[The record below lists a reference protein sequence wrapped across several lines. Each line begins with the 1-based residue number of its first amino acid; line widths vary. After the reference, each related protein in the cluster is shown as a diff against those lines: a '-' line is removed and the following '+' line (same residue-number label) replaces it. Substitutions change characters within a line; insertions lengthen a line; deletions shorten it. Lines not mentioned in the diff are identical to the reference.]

1 MIRTSLTDV
10 FFTKEDVEKLHES
23 VLHILSTVG
32 VKIENEEARGI
43 YSQHGARVDGDIV

>member
-23 VLHILSTVG
+23 VLHYFKHRSG
-32 VKIENEEARGI
+32 KIENEEARGI
-43 YSQHGARVDGDIV
+43 YSQHGAG